1 MISLLVG
8 DDRYAISQKLLT
20 FKKSLDSA
28 WLSFNYHRF
37 HASAVDEAIYCALTP
52 ALGSVKAKL
61 VIVEDCN
68 FKQFDE
74 AVMDT
79 LQLLPKVPQS
89 THLIFV
95 ASNLDKRLK
104 VSKFLLSQSQLF
116 EFNLIAPWRI
126 DLIAQYIRTQGLR
139 IGLSLDKKSRE
150 YLADAIGN
158 DSARI
163 ESELQL
169 LALYSNGAKLS
180 LKQVRSLIP
189 STTQN
194 SLQLAKA
201 IRENNAQKAVDLL
214 QKLLTKETFPAAICA
229 TLITQFRTWLWVKS
243 TIVKG
248 VKSDAEIAK
257 ICQIANSKRV
267 YFLKQEVQT
276 IPLQSLVKAVSLLLD
291 LEIALK
297 QGKRNLLLSSI
308 LAITQLFASQPVKT
322 AAKLFK

>member
-8 DDRYAISQKLLT
+8 DDRYAISKKLLT
-20 FKKSLDSA
+20 FKKSLDPA

-74 AVMDT
+74 AVMDI

-126 DLIAQYIRTQGLR
+126 DLIAQYIRTQSLR
-139 IGLSLDKKSRE
+139 IGLSLDKKSGE

-169 LALYSNGAKLS
+169 LALYSNNAKLS

-257 ICQIANSKRV
+257 ICQISNFKRV

-297 QGKRNLLLSSI
+297 QGKRNSLLSSI

-322 AAKLFK
+322 AAKSFK

>member
-8 DDRYAISQKLLT
+8 DDRYAISKKVSA
-20 FKKSLDSA
+20 FKKSLDPA

-52 ALGSVKAKL
+52 AFGSVKAKL

-74 AVMDT
+74 AVMDI
-79 LQLLPKVPQS
+79 LQLLSKVPQS
-89 THLIFV
+89 TDLIFV
-95 ASNLDKRLK
+95 ASSIDKRLK

-126 DLIAQYIRTQGLR
+126 DLIAQYIRTQSLR
-139 IGLSLDKKSRE
+139 IGLSLDQNSRE

-201 IRENNAQKAVDLL
+201 IRENNAQKAVNLL
-214 QKLLTKETFPAAICA
+214 QELLTKETFPVAICA
-229 TLITQFRTWLWVKS
+229 TLITQFRTWLWVKA

-248 VKSDAEIAK
+248 VKSDSEIAK
-257 ICQIANSKRV
+257 ICQIANFKRV

-322 AAKLFK
+322 AAKSFE